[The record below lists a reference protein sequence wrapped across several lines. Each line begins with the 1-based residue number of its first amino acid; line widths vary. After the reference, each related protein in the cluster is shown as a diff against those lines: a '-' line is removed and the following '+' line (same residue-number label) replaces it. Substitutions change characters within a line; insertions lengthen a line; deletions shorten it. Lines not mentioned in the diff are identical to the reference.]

1 MLKYYLGI
9 FGGHGPNPAAAILCN
24 NKLVAFGEEERFVR
38 IKNATSIL
46 PIKSILFCLKSAG
59 INANKLEYISI
70 AWDCERYTK
79 RQPKFLK
86 ALKNKY
92 EWNDNKYNDL
102 YESKLLT
109 AFNPDY
115 LLDNL
120 RFALAK
126 YNQFIDIRKIKFFN
140 HHLCHAASSFYAS
153 GFNEALIFTLDGS
166 GEENCS
172 VVWKAKDNQIKQI
185 ETFKLPNTLGG
196 FYGTFTEFLG
206 FKSNSEEGKL
216 MGLAPYGKFKKNI
229 QNKLDNFI
237 KYDSETG
244 SYEIDPTYRF
254 YERRTYNLYFTD
266 KLVKMFGMPR
276 LPNTE
281 ITNFHKDLAF
291 NVQWRLEQVVS
302 KLVERHVRS
311 NKINNI
317 CLAGGVAMN
326 CKMNGLL
333 ANSNNIKRIY
343 VQPASSDNGTALG
356 AACLSAIDNKQ
367 KINCVMPH
375 AYWGPEYNDNEI
387 EKAIKETKLE
397 YCKLDN
403 VINYTSLKLQQGK
416 IIGWFNGRSEI
427 GARSL
432 GARSILANP
441 MLKNMQLKLNSEV
454 KHREDW
460 RPFAPSIIE
469 EEFKKYFGHDKPS
482 EYMII
487 AYFIKK
493 EYLKIFPSTIHVDGS
508 VRPQSVKKN
517 TNPKFHNL
525 LREFGKLTGHPILIN
540 TSFNVQGEPIVESPQ
555 DALRCF
561 SGTGIDVLVLGNFI
575 LEKKYAS

>member
-24 NKLVAFGEEERFVR
+24 NKLIAFGEEERFVR
-38 IKNATSIL
+38 IKNANSML
-46 PIKSILFCLKSAG
+46 PINSILFCLKSAK
-59 INANKLEYISI
+59 ISVNDLENISI
-70 AWDCERYTK
+70 AWDCKKYAQN
-79 RQPKFLK
+79 QPKFLK
-86 ALKNKY
+86 KLKSKFD
-92 EWNDNKYNDL
+92 WKDNIYNDL
-102 YESKLLT
+102 HESKLLT
-109 AFNPDY
+109 SFNPDY
-115 LLDNL
+115 LIDNL
-120 RFALAK
+120 RFALGK
-126 YNQFIDIRKIKFFN
+126 HNQFFDKGKIKFFN
-140 HHLCHAASSFYAS
+140 HHLCHAASSFFAS

-172 VVWKAKDNQIKQI
+172 VVWEANGDIIREI

-216 MGLAPYGKFKKNI
+216 MGLAPYGDYENKI
-229 QNKLDNFI
+229 QRKLDSFI
-237 KYDSETG
+237 KYDLETG

-254 YERRTYNLYFTD
+254 YAKRTYNSYFTD
-266 KLVKMFGMPR
+266 KLVEMFGNPR
-276 LPNTE
+276 FPKSE
-281 ITNFHKDLAF
+281 ITSFHKNLAF

-302 KLVERHVRS
+302 KLVERHVKKS
-311 NKINNI
+311 KIKSI

-326 CKMNGLL
+326 CKMNGVL
-333 ANSNNIKRIY
+333 ASSDNIKRIY

-356 AACLSAIDNKQ
+356 AACLAAIEDNH
-367 KINCVMPH
+367 KINKIMPH
-375 AYWGPEYNDNEI
+375 AYWGPQYSEYEI
-387 EKAIKETKLE
+387 EKAIKETKLR

-403 VINYTSLKLQQGK
+403 IINHTTLRLQQGK
-416 IIGWFNGRSEI
+416 IVGWFNGRSEI

-441 MLKNMQLKLNSEV
+441 LYDNMQLKLNSEV
-454 KHREDW
+454 KHRENW

-469 EEFKKYFGHDKPS
+469 EEFENYFGHTKPS
-482 EYMII
+482 DYMII
-487 AYFIKK
+487 AYKIKK
-493 EYLKIFPSTIHVDGS
+493 EFLKKFPSTIHVDGS

-525 LREFGKLTGHPILIN
+525 LLEFGKLTGHPVLIN
-540 TSFNVQGEPIVESPQ
+540 TSFNVQGEPIVETPQ

-561 SGTGIDVLVLGNFI
+561 SGTGIDVLVLGNFL
-575 LEKKYAS
+575 LEKER